1 MKKLLLKL
9 NFAIVGIMATG
20 VANAAKE
27 LKIDESALCELF
39 EQFGGIFSILRTLSF
54 VGAAFVLAGWAWN
67 WISGGKDGKSTVN
80 LDDVKTKGIGMLVGF
95 VVLFGVGAIVT
106 VFMNMAG
113 AGGSLG
119 CDVGDYF

>member
-9 NFAIVGIMATG
+9 NFAIVGIMATSVAKAAEAG
-20 VANAAKE
+20 ININANA
-27 LKIDESALCELF
+27 LCGLF
-39 EQFGGIFSILRTLSF
+39 QQFGGIFNVLRTLAF
-54 VGAAFVLAGWAWN
+54 VGAAFILAGWAWG
-67 WISGGKDGKSTVN
+67 WISGGEVK
-80 LDDVKTKGIGMLVGF
+80 LDDVEKKGIGMLVGF

-119 CDVGDYF
+119 CDVGNYF

>member
-20 VANAAKE
+20 VANAASANVGINAK
-27 LKIDESALCELF
+27 ALCDLF
-39 EQFGGIFSILRTLSF
+39 EQFGGIFSILRTLAF
-54 VGAAFVLAGWAWN
+54 VGAAFILAGWAWG
-67 WISGGKDGKSTVN
+67 WISSGKVELK
-80 LDDVKTKGIGMLVGF
+80 DVKEKGIGMLVGF
-95 VVLFGVGAIVT
+95 VVLFAVGAIVT

-119 CDVGDYF
+119 CDMGNYF